1 MKRLAMFGICVAIFL
16 AGCAP
21 SIAELRSRGIGEF
34 QVGHIPQARQL
45 FQQVLERNP
54 VDTAALYYTGRI
66 HHAEGFYEQAIYYYQ
81 CSLDAD
87 PRNAE
92 ARTWLEKAQSEA
104 GLVGKGL
111 RFIP

>member
-1 MKRLAMFGICVAIFL
+1 MKRLAMCGICVVMFF
-16 AGCAP
+16 AGCTP
-21 SIAELRSRGIGEF
+21 STAELRSRGTSEF

-45 FQQVLERNP
+45 FQQVLECSPADP
-54 VDTAALYYTGRI
+54 VALYYMGRI

-92 ARTWLEKAQSEA
+92 ARTWLEKVQKEA